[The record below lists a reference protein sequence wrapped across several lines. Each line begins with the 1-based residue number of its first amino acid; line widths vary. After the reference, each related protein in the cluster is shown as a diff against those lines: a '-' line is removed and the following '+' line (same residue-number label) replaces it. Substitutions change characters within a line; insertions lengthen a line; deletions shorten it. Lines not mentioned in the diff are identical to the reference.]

1 MTPGHETA
9 VELSPLLGMTESKVR
24 ADLRTTRRLQ
34 RQFPVVW
41 SWVESGSLDLYRA
54 SMLPTAAEKHL
65 TDPAAVAQLAEK
77 MGSWLA
83 EQWTKKLRPRAA
95 QERHDRRYAD
105 RSVRV
110 DATGDGMAA
119 LYLTSDVMS
128 LRAVEHRLTLIA
140 KAMQTAGEPRTL
152 AQLRADLSVELL
164 LGKLTVGA
172 KDGEL
177 ERPETSPTGEPLDTV
192 ELHEIGAW
200 ARPVVNVTVPIQTL
214 MGVSD
219 EPGVLSGGESLPAGP
234 VRAIAEQPDSTWY
247 RMLTDPARECVEL
260 STTSYKPAGPIVR
273 QTVADW
279 LTCFSSTC
287 VRPATECELD
297 HRVPAPKGP
306 TSTENMGPGCKG
318 HHKCKHAPGFGL
330 LKDPGG
336 RFWFKTAAGFSHPV
350 SKAEQPVGEDWGDP
364 AIWEEP
370 VTLAELRDALS
381 WLAQQRKSMEST
393 GRWLQEVDQLWADY
407 RASYPEADDEE
418 IHGWITMTTRPRPS
432 RRPSCAEG

>member
-1 MTPGHETA
+1 M
-9 VELSPLLGMTESKVR
+9 ELSPLLGMTESKVR

-140 KAMQTAGEPRTL
+140 KAMRKAGEPRTL

-219 EPGVLSGGESLPAGP
+219 EPGVLSGWLGASDRGAAGLDL
-234 VRAIAEQPDSTWY
+234 VPD
-247 RMLTDPARECVEL
+247 
-260 STTSYKPAGPIVR
+260 
-273 QTVADW
+273 AD
-279 LTCFSSTC
+279 
-287 VRPATECELD
+287 RP
-297 HRVPAPKGP
+297 
-306 TSTENMGPGCKG
+306 GPGVRRAV
-318 HHKCKHAPGFGL
+318 HDLVQAHRADSPGRRW
-330 LKDPGG
+330 P
-336 RFWFKTAAGFSHPV
+336 
-350 SKAEQPVGEDWGDP
+350 
-364 AIWEEP
+364 
-370 VTLAELRDALS
+370 
-381 WLAQQRKSMEST
+381 T
-393 GRWLQEVDQLWADY
+393 G
-407 RASYPEADDEE
+407 
-418 IHGWITMTTRPRPS
+418 
-432 RRPSCAEG
+432 

>member
-1 MTPGHETA
+1 M
-9 VELSPLLGMTESKVR
+9 ELSPLLGMTESKVR

-83 EQWTKKLRPRAA
+83 EQWTKKLRPRSA

-105 RSVRV
+105 RSVSV

-140 KAMQTAGEPRTL
+140 KAMRKAGEPRTL

-219 EPGVLSGGESLPAGP
+219 EPGVLSGGESLPAGL

-260 STTSYKPAGPIVR
+260 STTSYKPTGPI
-273 QTVADW
+273 
-279 LTCFSSTC
+279 
-287 VRPATECELD
+287 RPAD
-297 HRVPAPKGP
+297 
-306 TSTENMGPGCKG
+306 
-318 HHKCKHAPGFGL
+318 
-330 LKDPGG
+330 GG
-336 RFWFKTAAGFSHPV
+336 RRADLLQQHVCAS
-350 SKAEQPVGEDWGDP
+350 
-364 AIWEEP
+364 
-370 VTLAELRDALS
+370 RD
-381 WLAQQRKSMEST
+381 R
-393 GRWLQEVDQLWADY
+393 V
-407 RASYPEADDEE
+407 RA
-418 IHGWITMTTRPRPS
+418 RPPRA
-432 RRPSCAEG
+432 CAERADEHREHGTRLQGSPQVQARAGVRAVEGPRRAVLVQDRGGVQPSGVQG